1 MNVNFGGVIRLSAAG
16 EKGCYMRREDER
28 KRGLTQSVQM
38 ALWVVLILV
47 QMAVVCCL
55 EAWADVRTDFTE
67 DEMYQV
73 EMKEVVRDVI
83 YRQVEGAAHIPKTFQ
98 VQLKQDGKEY
108 AIVCE
113 KQAEEVLRECWSE
126 GFSVPLTFYIYD
138 AEYYQIGDKVI
149 PRGNEPPEPEICG
162 RELLGMLGLSGNE
175 YRITELLWDGAEYV
189 DEDGV
194 LCRNGLA
201 VGEKLLRDYQVRYT
215 GLFRI
220 PGHSMIAEESAE
232 ALEETE
238 GIQEEQSVM
247 ESKKETKVMDVHAD
261 GTLRELYQK
270 ITRALLFAVGLGF
283 ILFFAGIAL
292 LAVLW
297 VAKKWRRWYNLWKYN
312 ERRG

>member
-1 MNVNFGGVIRLSAAG
+1 
-16 EKGCYMRREDER
+16 MRREDER
-28 KRGLTQSVQM
+28 KRGLTQSAQT

-55 EAWADVRTDFTE
+55 EAWADVRTDFTQ

-108 AIVCE
+108 DLVCE
-113 KQAEEVLRECWSE
+113 KQEEEVLRERWSK

-149 PRGNEPPEPEICG
+149 PRRNELPEPEICEK
-162 RELLGMLGLSGNE
+162 ELLGMLGLSGDE

-189 DEDGV
+189 DQDGV

-201 VGEKLLRDYQVRYT
+201 VGKKLLRDYQVRYT
-215 GLFRI
+215 GLFRF
-220 PGHSMIAEESAE
+220 PGHNMTAEESAQ

-238 GIQEEQSVM
+238 GIQEEQSVT
-247 ESKKETKVMDVHAD
+247 EWKKEMKVMGAPA
-261 GTLRELYQK
+261 GGEQAGGMLRELYQK
-270 ITRALLFAVGLGF
+270 LTRALFLAVGLGT
-283 ILFFAGIAL
+283 ILFLAGIVL
-292 LAVLW
+292 LTVLW